1 MTPFDKGWKSGIT
14 IPPSKKRRYAYKGLV
29 PVERQAAA
37 FTIIPRAKMQA
48 DNDRRD
54 ALKRC
59 IHSPEKQDD

>member
-29 PVERQAAA
+29 PVERQPQA
-37 FTIIPRAKMQA
+37 FVIIPRARMQA

-54 ALKRC
+54 APKRT
-59 IHSPEKQDD
+59 IHSPTKEES

>member
-29 PVERQAAA
+29 PVERQPQA
-37 FTIIPRAKMQA
+37 FVIIPRARMQA